1 MLSIG
6 QQEVLVLIT
15 LLLTI
20 FIVYNINSFF
30 THKVNFNKRLIISA
44 RWLLVILIILM
55 LYPAIMFIVN
65 YFN

>member
-30 THKVNFNKRLIISA
+30 TDKANFNKRLITSTK
-44 RWLLVILIILM
+44 WLFVIFTILI
-55 LYPAIMFIVN
+55 LYPTILFLIN
-65 YFN
+65 SLK

>member
-6 QQEVLVLIT
+6 QQEVLILIT
-15 LLLTI
+15 LLLLI

-30 THKVNFNKRLIISA
+30 TDKANLNKILIASVK
-44 RWLLVILIILM
+44 WLLVIFIILI

>member
-30 THKVNFNKRLIISA
+30 THKENFNKRLIISA

>member
-6 QQEVLVLIT
+6 QQEVLVLII
-15 LLLTI
+15 LLLSI
-20 FIVYNINSFF
+20 SIVYNINSFF
-30 THKVNFNKRLIISA
+30 TDKANFNKILIASVK
-44 RWLLVILIILM
+44 WLLVIFIILI